1 MESEKFLIKIS
12 GVFFSLF
19 SSGGSRMI
27 FTLGVILFVIG
38 KHCSLQ
44 EWVLCSETESRKMLD
59 CRIVLG

>member
-27 FTLGVILFVIG
+27 FTFGDL
-38 KHCSLQ
+38 
-44 EWVLCSETESRKMLD
+44 LCDTQALLLAGMGA
-59 CRIVLG
+59 VF